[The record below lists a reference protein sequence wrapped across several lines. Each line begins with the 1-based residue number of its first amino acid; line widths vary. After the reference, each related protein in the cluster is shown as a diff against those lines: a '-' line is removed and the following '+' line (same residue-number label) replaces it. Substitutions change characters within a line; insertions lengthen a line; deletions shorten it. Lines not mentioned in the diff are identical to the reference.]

1 MPETSISQALALQE
15 ALKAE
20 MDDVVRAATQAAV
33 LLEPPGNMQ
42 KSQLQNV
49 LNVAEES
56 ESVAVVI
63 NFIRYQMG
71 RGDTGKDWQHNGFGL
86 HVVRDI
92 TDDEGPVRQTLENVL
107 NRVSARLGEESVT
120 DDLRRHAHVELMRYY
135 LGYLAR
141 AFVFGSSGVKN
152 SWSQLRQATEV

>member
-15 ALKAE
+15 ALKVE
-20 MDDVVRAATQAAV
+20 MDELVRAATQAAV
-33 LLEPPGNMQ
+33 LLESGKIQ

-56 ESVAVVI
+56 ESVAVVT

-86 HVVRDI
+86 HVIRDI
-92 TDDEGPVRQTLENVL
+92 TDDKGPVRQTLDNVL
-107 NRVSARLGEESVT
+107 NRVSARLGEEAVT

-141 AFVFGSSGVKN
+141 AFVFGSSGVNN
-152 SWSQLRQATEV
+152 SWSQLQQAAEV

>member
-15 ALKAE
+15 ALKVE
-20 MDDVVRAATQAAV
+20 MDELVRAATQAAV
-33 LLEPPGNMQ
+33 LLESGKIQ

-56 ESVAVVI
+56 ESVAVVT

-86 HVVRDI
+86 HVIRDI
-92 TDDEGPVRQTLENVL
+92 TDDEGPVRQTLDNVL
-107 NRVSARLGEESVT
+107 NRVSARLGEEAVT

-152 SWSQLRQATEV
+152 SWSQLRQAAEV